1 MNATDKSKDKKALPR
16 SPFPSWCSFLLTHPW
31 RKREFDRDKIIEQ
44 AGIAPGMTVLELG
57 CGPGFFTEFIA
68 RKLGADGRVI
78 SQDVVPAMIAKL
90 KKRMR
95 RFPVTANIEP
105 LLASSSHTSLE
116 AESIDL
122 IFAANVF
129 EEIVREGEIV
139 ATVDEL
145 HRVLKPGHTIYF
157 GEHRV
162 PARTITKIFDELER
176 VGFTRSEVP
185 EKHFV
190 HSAVFTK

>member
-1 MNATDKSKDKKALPR
+1 MTTEPEAKEKDLPR

-31 RKREFDRDKIIEQ
+31 RKREFDREKIIEQ

-68 RKLGADGRVI
+68 RKLSPTGRVI

-95 RFPVTANIEP
+95 RFPVTENIEP
-105 LLASSSHTSLE
+105 LLAGSSNIGLE

-145 HRVLKPGHTIYF
+145 HRVLKPGHTLYF

-162 PARTITKIFDELER
+162 PARTIAKIFGELER

>member
-1 MNATDKSKDKKALPR
+1 MTAAEHSEDKKALPR

-68 RKLGADGRVI
+68 RRLGADGKVI

-95 RFPVTANIEP
+95 RFPVTSNIEP
-105 LLASSSHTSLE
+105 LLASSSHTGLE
-116 AESIDL
+116 AECVDL

-145 HRVLKPGHTIYF
+145 HRVLKPGRTVYF

-176 VGFTRSEVP
+176 VGFARSEVD

-190 HSAVFTK
+190 HGAVFTK